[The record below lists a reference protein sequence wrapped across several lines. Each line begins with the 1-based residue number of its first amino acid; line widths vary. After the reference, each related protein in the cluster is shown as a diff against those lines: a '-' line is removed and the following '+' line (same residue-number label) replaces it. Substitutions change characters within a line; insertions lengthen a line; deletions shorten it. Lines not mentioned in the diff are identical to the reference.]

1 MNFFLRRIH
10 FIFLLLLIKAG
21 TGFGASA
28 YIRHNNFSLPASYQ
42 HDYNLKAFYLSDE
55 KEFDSLIVNEE
66 NDDEDCHDNDKT
78 SKDSFSNTCFIT
90 DFSTV
95 NIYHSSTGQ
104 FFYSKPAYAALLKL
118 HLLFRSIRI

>member
-1 MNFFLRRIH
+1 MNFSLRRIL
-10 FIFLLLLIKAG
+10 FIFLLLIIKAG
-21 TGFGASA
+21 SGFGASA
-28 YIRHNNFSLPASYQ
+28 HIRHNNFSLSALHQ
-42 HDYNLKAFYLSDE
+42 HDYNLKSLCLSDE

-78 SKDSFSNTCFIT
+78 SKDSFSNTCFIS

-95 NIYHSSTGQ
+95 NIYHSSAGQ
-104 FFYSKPAYAALLKL
+104 FFYTKPEHAALLKL